1 MAGKDKSCR
10 KRERESKIERIAV
23 LIQSDP
29 SLDNVQLMER
39 GFKSGQIAEARKRTG
54 IPSERLIWLL
64 RKNRYMYL
72 SELAEALGVRAK
84 TVSTYVAQARRLLI
98 GISTIWTTV
107 ESDGLLSHTSYR
119 LENDGQQEMRI

>member
-1 MAGKDKSCR
+1 
-10 KRERESKIERIAV
+10 
-23 LIQSDP
+23 
-29 SLDNVQLMER
+29 
-39 GFKSGQIAEARKRTG
+39 
-54 IPSERLIWLL
+54 
-64 RKNRYMYL
+64 MYL

-119 LENDGQQEMRI
+119 LENDGQQEMRV